1 MYTRAEPLVGSLEL
15 MNIYLEIVMVS
26 QRARI
31 ATDGAGV
38 VLGME
43 YSFVSLLEVESG
55 IMVLR

>member
-15 MNIYLEIVMVS
+15 MNIYSEIVMVS